1 MKVLVYSSNPYT
13 RDMLTAANW
22 LQQHE
27 FVHTEAQLDSR
38 TAALAAG
45 YPAVCCFVD
54 DDAGADSLA
63 VLARNGVGLVL
74 LRSTGFNNVDLET
87 AAQLGITVM
96 RVAEY
101 SPFSVAEFSVGLM
114 LSLNR
119 KIHRAYN
126 RVKEGDFMLDGLLGF
141 DLHGKIVGI
150 VGTGRIGTAL
160 ANIMQG
166 FGCRILACDVVQNEY
181 CHGIGVIYTSLENL
195 LAESDI
201 VSLHVPLTPQTHHMI
216 NAATLDLMKPGAM
229 LINTSRGGIV
239 DTDDLIRALKLR
251 KIGAVGLDVYEEES
265 HLYYHNLRDQ
275 IIDDDKLMRLLT
287 FPNVLITAHQGF
299 FTREALGQIADTT
312 IRNLNDYAAGI
323 CNANTLHPE
332 SHVASGRRDALR
344 RTGKGAA

>member
-13 RDMLTAANW
+13 RDMLTAANR

-38 TAALAAG
+38 TAALACG
-45 YPAVCCFVD
+45 YPAICCFVD
-54 DDAGADSLA
+54 DDIGSATLEA
-63 VLARNGVGLVL
+63 LARNGIGLVL
-74 LRSTGFNNVDLET
+74 LRCTGFNNVDLET
-87 AAQLGITVM
+87 AAKLGITVM

-126 RVKEGDFMLDGLLGF
+126 RVREGDFMLDGLMGF
-141 DLHGKIVGI
+141 DLHQKVVGI

-160 ANIMQG
+160 ADIMLG
-166 FGCRILACDVVQNEY
+166 FGCRVIACDTVESEY
-181 CHGIGVIYTSLENL
+181 CLETGVIYTSLENL

-201 VSLHVPLTPQTHHMI
+201 VSLHVPLTPETHHMI
-216 NAATLDLMKPGAM
+216 NASTLALMKTGAM

-239 DTDDLIRALKLR
+239 NTDDLIKALKLR

-265 HLYYHNLRDQ
+265 HVYYHNLRDQ

-287 FPNVLITAHQGF
+287 FPNVLITGHQAF

-312 IRNLNDYAAGI
+312 VRNLNDYAAGAR
-323 CNANTLHPE
+323 NANTLRPE
-332 SHVASGRRDALR
+332 SHLARA
-344 RTGKGAA
+344 GA